1 LKRLPGDLPAWLT
14 TARLL
19 TLAHAVGLVSCLVPW
34 VALMATRAPP
44 LAITGDLVGDLGA
57 LALGVPATTAVAA
70 ASSILVGRAK
80 TADRAAAASVLGS
93 GLAFALSRCAVVFH
107 IFANTEAFNGAIVM
121 RGGVAHVESSLGLA
135 MVPQLITS
143 FGVGAFVGSIVG
155 LALARPAIWVAR
167 RARGTRDAGSGRALF
182 GVGVWLFVPAA
193 ISATMA
199 TFALL
204 TSRSVDSP
212 LVACSIAAPCLA
224 TLAAIV
230 GGALLWRRS
239 RWIEA
244 VRRGEVPGYR
254 IRSAEAADGVLP
266 GLDAAL
272 RQNDGVLEEVVAT
285 GDNDPYRGGGDVV
298 QPIARVNR

>member
-1 LKRLPGDLPAWLT
+1 LKRLPGELPAWLT
-14 TARLL
+14 TPRLL
-19 TLAHAVGLVSCLVPW
+19 TLAHATGLVSCLLPW
-34 VALMATRAPP
+34 VSLMAVRAPP

-80 TADRAAAASVLGS
+80 TADRAAAASVIGS

-107 IFANTEAFNGAIVM
+107 IFANTEAFNGPIVVSN
-121 RGGVAHVESSLGLA
+121 GTAHVGSMLGVA
-135 MVPQLITS
+135 MVPQLISS
-143 FGVGAFVGSIVG
+143 FGTGAFVGSLVG
-155 LALARPAIWVAR
+155 LALARPAMWVAR
-167 RARGTRDAGSGRALF
+167 RAHGTRDVSSGRALF

-193 ISATMA
+193 ISAMMA

-204 TSRSVDSP
+204 ASRRLDLP
-212 LVACSIAAPCLA
+212 LVAWSIAAPSLA
-224 TLAAIV
+224 TL
-230 GGALLWRRS
+230 GAVLGAGLLWRRS

-254 IRSAEAADGVLP
+254 IRSAEEADPALP
-266 GLDAAL
+266 GLEAPVRPDH
-272 RQNDGVLEEVVAT
+272 GVLEEVVAT

-298 QPIARVNR
+298 QPIARVER